1 MDTLKQISDGSL
13 EDVEFPGLSPDIK
26 QESEDY
32 EMPENCL
39 EVDMDIENSTTPK
52 TMPSP
57 GKKKG
62 GLAKKKHMCT
72 ICNKNFKD
80 NYKLKRHEKI
90 HIKGGLISEST
101 FQLSLK

>member
-39 EVDMDIENSTTPK
+39 EVDMDIENSTTK
-52 TMPSP
+52 TMSP

-62 GLAKKKHMCT
+62 GAKKKHMCI

-80 NYKLKRHEKI
+80 NYKLKRHENI

-101 FQLSLK
+101 FQLSPK

>member
-52 TMPSP
+52 TMSP

-62 GLAKKKHMCT
+62 GAKKKHMCT